1 MNGWGGWTTT
11 NSGNLAG
18 DLNRNLTR
26 IEEGAFGGYTMTQ
39 ATLHVLQTCPFSWK
53 VRGLVEHLGLDV
65 QEVQVNAMRTKKDLA
80 FTNGWNKVPVFTD
93 DDGKVVVDSTPIMV
107 HIDEKYNNGTL
118 SQHSGDERYDTM
130 LAHIDEAWKRATIP
144 ILYGSLGAAL
154 STTRQVS
161 KLEKFGFISRR
172 LYAWAGFPIMWGI
185 IARKRVKKDGRT
197 PKKLWHDLLTE
208 YTSAFE
214 GHSFFGGQEPN
225 LVDFAAFG
233 YMRSISPFKQF
244 KVLEEHEQGMKWY
257 NDMKSKLK

>member
-1 MNGWGGWTTT
+1 M
-11 NSGNLAG
+11 S
-18 DLNRNLTR
+18 
-26 IEEGAFGGYTMTQ
+26 Q

-65 QEVQVNAMRTKKDLA
+65 AEVQVNAMRTKKELS

-93 DDGKVVVDSTPIMV
+93 ENGEVVVDSTPIMV
-107 HIDEKYNNGTL
+107 YIDEKYNNSILTQ
-118 SQHSGDERYDTM
+118 SSGEERFDSM
-130 LAHIDEAWKRATIP
+130 LAHVDEAWKRATIP

-154 STTRQVS
+154 STTRRVS

-208 YTSAFE
+208 YTESFDGE
-214 GHSFFGGQEPN
+214 PFFGGQQPN

-244 KVLEEHEQGMKWY
+244 KHLEDHEKGMNWY
-257 NDMKSKLK
+257 NLMVQQLK

>member
-1 MNGWGGWTTT
+1 M
-11 NSGNLAG
+11 S
-18 DLNRNLTR
+18 
-26 IEEGAFGGYTMTQ
+26 Q
-39 ATLHVLQTCPFSWK
+39 ASLHVLQTCPFSWK

-65 QEVQVNAMRTKKDLA
+65 AEVQVNAMRTKKELS

-93 DDGKVVVDSTPIMV
+93 KNGEVVVDSTPIMV
-107 HIDEKYNNGTL
+107 YIDEKYNNSILTQ
-118 SQHSGDERYDTM
+118 SSGEERFDSM
-130 LAHIDEAWKRATIP
+130 LAHVDEAWKRATIP

-154 STTRQVS
+154 STTRRVS

-208 YTSAFE
+208 YTESFDGE
-214 GHSFFGGQEPN
+214 PFFGGQQPN

-244 KVLEEHEQGMKWY
+244 KHLEDHEKGMNWY
-257 NDMKSKLK
+257 NLMVQQLK

>member
-1 MNGWGGWTTT
+1 M
-11 NSGNLAG
+11 S
-18 DLNRNLTR
+18 
-26 IEEGAFGGYTMTQ
+26 Q

-53 VRGLVEHLGLDV
+53 VRGLVEHLGIDV
-65 QEVQVNAMRTKKDLA
+65 AEVQVNAMRTKKELS

-93 DDGKVVVDSTPIMV
+93 ENGEVVVDSTPIMIY
-107 HIDEKYNNGTL
+107 IDEKYNNSVLTQ
-118 SQHSGDERYDTM
+118 SSGEERYDSM
-130 LAHIDEAWKRATIP
+130 LAHVDEAWKRATIP

-154 STTRQVS
+154 STTRRVS

-208 YTSAFE
+208 YTESFDGE
-214 GHSFFGGQEPN
+214 PFFGGQQPN

-244 KVLEEHEQGMKWY
+244 KHLEEHEKGMNWY
-257 NDMKSKLK
+257 NLMVQQLK

>member
-1 MNGWGGWTTT
+1 M
-11 NSGNLAG
+11 S
-18 DLNRNLTR
+18 
-26 IEEGAFGGYTMTQ
+26 Q

-65 QEVQVNAMRTKKDLA
+65 AEVQVNAMRTKKELS

-93 DDGKVVVDSTPIMV
+93 EDGAVVVDSTPIMV
-107 HIDEKYNNGTL
+107 YIDEKYNDSALTK
-118 SQHSGDERYDTM
+118 SSGEERYDSM
-130 LAHIDEAWKRATIP
+130 LTHVDEAWKRATIP

-154 STTRQVS
+154 STTRRVS
-161 KLEKFGFISRR
+161 KLEKFGFISRK

-208 YTSAFE
+208 YTESFD
-214 GHSFFGGQEPN
+214 GKPFFGGQQPN

-244 KVLEEHEQGMKWY
+244 KHLEEHEEGMKWY
-257 NDMKSKLK
+257 NLMVQQLK

>member
-1 MNGWGGWTTT
+1 M
-11 NSGNLAG
+11 S
-18 DLNRNLTR
+18 
-26 IEEGAFGGYTMTQ
+26 Q

-65 QEVQVNAMRTKKDLA
+65 AEVQVNAMRTKKELS

-93 DDGKVVVDSTPIMV
+93 EGGEVVVDSTPIIV
-107 HIDEKYNNGTL
+107 YIDEKYNNSALTK
-118 SQHSGDERYDTM
+118 SSGEDRYDSM

-154 STTRQVS
+154 STTRRVS

-208 YTSAFE
+208 YTETFE
-214 GHSFFGGQEPN
+214 GKPFFGGHQPN

-244 KVLEEHEQGMKWY
+244 KHLEEHEEGLKWY
-257 NDMKSKLK
+257 NLMVQQLK

>member
-1 MNGWGGWTTT
+1 M
-11 NSGNLAG
+11 S
-18 DLNRNLTR
+18 
-26 IEEGAFGGYTMTQ
+26 Q

-65 QEVQVNAMRTKKDLA
+65 AEVQVNAMRTKKELS

-93 DDGKVVVDSTPIMV
+93 KNGEVVVDSTPIMV
-107 HIDEKYNNGTL
+107 YIDENYNNSVLTQ
-118 SQHSGDERYDTM
+118 SSGEERYDSM
-130 LAHIDEAWKRATIP
+130 LAHVDEAWKRATIP

-154 STTRQVS
+154 STTRRVS

-208 YTSAFE
+208 YTESFDGE
-214 GHSFFGGQEPN
+214 PFFGGQQPN

-244 KVLEEHEQGMKWY
+244 KHLEEHEKGMNWY
-257 NDMKSKLK
+257 NLMVQQLK

>member
-1 MNGWGGWTTT
+1 M
-11 NSGNLAG
+11 S
-18 DLNRNLTR
+18 
-26 IEEGAFGGYTMTQ
+26 Q

-65 QEVQVNAMRTKKDLA
+65 AEVQVNAMRTKKELS

-93 DDGKVVVDSTPIMV
+93 KNGEVVVDSTPIMV
-107 HIDEKYNNGTL
+107 YIDENYNNSVLTQ
-118 SQHSGDERYDTM
+118 SSGEERYDSM
-130 LAHIDEAWKRATIP
+130 LTHVDEAWKRATIP

-154 STTRQVS
+154 STTRRVS

-208 YTSAFE
+208 YTESFDGE
-214 GHSFFGGQEPN
+214 PFFGGQQPN

-244 KVLEEHEQGMKWY
+244 KHLEEHEKGMNWY
-257 NDMKSKLK
+257 NLMVQQLK

>member
-1 MNGWGGWTTT
+1 M
-11 NSGNLAG
+11 S
-18 DLNRNLTR
+18 
-26 IEEGAFGGYTMTQ
+26 Q

-65 QEVQVNAMRTKKDLA
+65 AEVQVNAMRTKKELS

-93 DDGKVVVDSTPIMV
+93 ENGEVVVDSTPIMV
-107 HIDEKYNNGTL
+107 YIDEKYNNSVLTQ
-118 SQHSGDERYDTM
+118 SSGEERFDSM
-130 LAHIDEAWKRATIP
+130 LAHVDEAWKRATIP

-154 STTRQVS
+154 STTRRVS

-208 YTSAFE
+208 YTESFDGE
-214 GHSFFGGQEPN
+214 PFFGGQQPN

-244 KVLEEHEQGMKWY
+244 KHLEEHEKGMNWY
-257 NDMKSKLK
+257 NLMVQQLK

>member
-1 MNGWGGWTTT
+1 MSN
-11 NSGNLAG
+11 
-18 DLNRNLTR
+18 
-26 IEEGAFGGYTMTQ
+26 

-65 QEVQVNAMRTKKDLA
+65 VEVQVNAMRTKKELS

-93 DDGKVVVDSTPIMV
+93 ENGEVVVDSTPIMV
-107 HIDEKYNNGTL
+107 YIDEKYNNSILTQ
-118 SQHSGDERYDTM
+118 SSGEERFDSM
-130 LAHIDEAWKRATIP
+130 LAHVDEAWKRATIP

-154 STTRQVS
+154 STTRRVS

-208 YTSAFE
+208 YTESFDGE
-214 GHSFFGGQEPN
+214 PFFGGQQPN

-244 KVLEEHEQGMKWY
+244 KHLEYREKAMNWY
-257 NDMKSKLK
+257 NLMVQQLK

>member
-1 MNGWGGWTTT
+1 M
-11 NSGNLAG
+11 SK
-18 DLNRNLTR
+18 
-26 IEEGAFGGYTMTQ
+26 

-53 VRGLVEHLGLDV
+53 VRGLLEHLGLDV
-65 QEVQVNAMRTKKDLA
+65 AEIQVNAMRTKKELS

-93 DDGKVVVDSTPIMV
+93 ENGEVVVDSTPIMV
-107 HIDEKYNNGTL
+107 YIDENYNNSVLTQ
-118 SQHSGDERYDTM
+118 SSGEERYDSM
-130 LAHIDEAWKRATIP
+130 LAHVDEAWKRATIP

-154 STTRQVS
+154 STTRRVS

-208 YTSAFE
+208 YTDSFDDE
-214 GHSFFGGQEPN
+214 PFFGGQQPN

-244 KVLEEHEQGMKWY
+244 KHLEEHEKGMNWY
-257 NDMKSKLK
+257 NLMVQQLK

>member
-1 MNGWGGWTTT
+1 M
-11 NSGNLAG
+11 S
-18 DLNRNLTR
+18 
-26 IEEGAFGGYTMTQ
+26 Q

-65 QEVQVNAMRTKKDLA
+65 AEVQVNAMRTKKELS

-93 DDGKVVVDSTPIMV
+93 KNGEVVVDSTPIMV
-107 HIDEKYNNGTL
+107 YIDENYNNSVLTQ
-118 SQHSGDERYDTM
+118 SSGEERYDSM
-130 LAHIDEAWKRATIP
+130 LAHVDEAWKRATIP

-154 STTRQVS
+154 STTRRVS

-197 PKKLWHDLLTE
+197 PKKLWHDLLTD
-208 YTSAFE
+208 YTESFDGE
-214 GHSFFGGQEPN
+214 PFFGGQQPN

-244 KVLEEHEQGMKWY
+244 KHLEEHEKGMNWY
-257 NDMKSKLK
+257 NLMVQQLK

>member
-1 MNGWGGWTTT
+1 M
-11 NSGNLAG
+11 S
-18 DLNRNLTR
+18 
-26 IEEGAFGGYTMTQ
+26 Q

-65 QEVQVNAMRTKKDLA
+65 AEVQVNAMRTKKELS

-93 DDGKVVVDSTPIMV
+93 KNGEVVVDSTPIMV
-107 HIDEKYNNGTL
+107 YIDENYNNSVLTQ
-118 SQHSGDERYDTM
+118 SSGEERYDSM
-130 LAHIDEAWKRATIP
+130 LAHVDEAWKRATIP
-144 ILYGSLGAAL
+144 ILYGSLSAAL
-154 STTRQVS
+154 STTRRVS

-208 YTSAFE
+208 YTESFDGE
-214 GHSFFGGQEPN
+214 PFFGGQQPN

-244 KVLEEHEQGMKWY
+244 KHLEEHEKGMNWY
-257 NDMKSKLK
+257 NLMVQQLK

>member
-1 MNGWGGWTTT
+1 M
-11 NSGNLAG
+11 S
-18 DLNRNLTR
+18 
-26 IEEGAFGGYTMTQ
+26 Q

-65 QEVQVNAMRTKKDLA
+65 AEVQVNAMRTKKELS

-93 DDGKVVVDSTPIMV
+93 ENGEVVVDSTPIMV
-107 HIDEKYNNGTL
+107 YIDDKYNNSVLTQ
-118 SQHSGDERYDTM
+118 SSGEERYDSM
-130 LAHIDEAWKRATIP
+130 LAHVDEAWKRATIP

-154 STTRQVS
+154 STTRRVS

-208 YTSAFE
+208 YTESFDGE
-214 GHSFFGGQEPN
+214 PFFGGQQPN

-244 KVLEEHEQGMKWY
+244 KHLEEHEKGMNWY
-257 NDMKSKLK
+257 NLMVQQLK

>member
-1 MNGWGGWTTT
+1 M
-11 NSGNLAG
+11 S
-18 DLNRNLTR
+18 
-26 IEEGAFGGYTMTQ
+26 Q
-39 ATLHVLQTCPFSWK
+39 AMLHVLQTCPFSWK

-65 QEVQVNAMRTKKDLA
+65 AEVQVNAMRTKKELS

-93 DDGKVVVDSTPIMV
+93 ENGEVVVDSTPIMV
-107 HIDEKYNNGTL
+107 YIDEKYNNSVLTQ
-118 SQHSGDERYDTM
+118 SSGEERYDSM
-130 LAHIDEAWKRATIP
+130 LAHVDEAWKRATIP

-154 STTRQVS
+154 STTRRVS

-208 YTSAFE
+208 YTESFDGE
-214 GHSFFGGQEPN
+214 PFFGGQQPN

-244 KVLEEHEQGMKWY
+244 KHLEEHEKGMNWY
-257 NDMKSKLK
+257 NLMVQQLK

>member
-1 MNGWGGWTTT
+1 
-11 NSGNLAG
+11 
-18 DLNRNLTR
+18 
-26 IEEGAFGGYTMTQ
+26 
-39 ATLHVLQTCPFSWK
+39 
-53 VRGLVEHLGLDV
+53 
-65 QEVQVNAMRTKKDLA
+65 MRTKKELS

-93 DDGKVVVDSTPIMV
+93 KNGEGVVDSTPIRV
-107 HIDEKYNNGTL
+107 YIDENYNNSVLTQ
-118 SQHSGDERYDTM
+118 SSGEERYASM
-130 LAHIDEAWKRATIP
+130 LAFVDEAWKRATIP

-154 STTRQVS
+154 STTRRVS

-208 YTSAFE
+208 YTESFDGE
-214 GHSFFGGQEPN
+214 PFFGGQQPN

-244 KVLEEHEQGMKWY
+244 KHLEEHEKGMNWY
-257 NDMKSKLK
+257 NLMVQQLK

>member
-1 MNGWGGWTTT
+1 M
-11 NSGNLAG
+11 S
-18 DLNRNLTR
+18 
-26 IEEGAFGGYTMTQ
+26 Q

-65 QEVQVNAMRTKKDLA
+65 VEVQVNAMRTKKELS

-93 DDGKVVVDSTPIMV
+93 ENGEVVVDSTPIMV
-107 HIDEKYNNGTL
+107 YIDEKYNNSVLTQ
-118 SQHSGDERYDTM
+118 SSGEERFDSM
-130 LAHIDEAWKRATIP
+130 LAHVDEAWKRATIP

-154 STTRQVS
+154 STTRRVS

-208 YTSAFE
+208 YTESFDGE
-214 GHSFFGGQEPN
+214 PFFGGQQPN

-244 KVLEEHEQGMKWY
+244 KHLEEHEKGMNWY
-257 NDMKSKLK
+257 NLMVQQLK

>member
-1 MNGWGGWTTT
+1 M
-11 NSGNLAG
+11 S
-18 DLNRNLTR
+18 
-26 IEEGAFGGYTMTQ
+26 Q

-65 QEVQVNAMRTKKDLA
+65 AEVQVNAMRTKKELS

-93 DDGKVVVDSTPIMV
+93 ENGEVVVDSTPIMV
-107 HIDEKYNNGTL
+107 YIDEKYNNSVLTQ
-118 SQHSGDERYDTM
+118 SSGEERYDSM
-130 LAHIDEAWKRATIP
+130 LAHVDEAWKRATIP

-154 STTRQVS
+154 STTRRVS

-185 IARKRVKKDGRT
+185 IARKRVKKDGRS

-208 YTSAFE
+208 YTESFDGAP
-214 GHSFFGGQEPN
+214 FFGGQQPN

-244 KVLEEHEQGMKWY
+244 KHLEEHEKGMNWY
-257 NDMKSKLK
+257 NLMVQQLK

>member
-1 MNGWGGWTTT
+1 M
-11 NSGNLAG
+11 S
-18 DLNRNLTR
+18 
-26 IEEGAFGGYTMTQ
+26 Q

-53 VRGLVEHLGLDV
+53 VRGLVEHLGMDV
-65 QEVQVNAMRTKKDLA
+65 AEVQVNAMRTKKELS

-93 DDGKVVVDSTPIMV
+93 ESGEVVVDSTPIMV
-107 HIDEKYNNGTL
+107 YIDAKYNDSALTK
-118 SQHSGDERYDTM
+118 SSGEERYDSM
-130 LAHIDEAWKRATIP
+130 LAHVDEAWKRATIP

-154 STTRQVS
+154 STTRRVS
-161 KLEKFGFISRR
+161 KLEKFGFLSRR

-208 YTSAFE
+208 YTESFD
-214 GHSFFGGQEPN
+214 GKPFFGGQQPN

-244 KVLEEHEQGMKWY
+244 KHLEDHEEGMIWY
-257 NDMKSKLK
+257 NLMVQQLK

>member
-1 MNGWGGWTTT
+1 M
-11 NSGNLAG
+11 S
-18 DLNRNLTR
+18 
-26 IEEGAFGGYTMTQ
+26 Q

-65 QEVQVNAMRTKKDLA
+65 AEVQVNAMRTKKELS

-93 DDGKVVVDSTPIMV
+93 ENGVVVVDSTPIMV
-107 HIDEKYNNGTL
+107 YIDEKYNNSVLTQ
-118 SQHSGDERYDTM
+118 SSGEERYDSM
-130 LAHIDEAWKRATIP
+130 LAHVDEAWKRATIP

-154 STTRQVS
+154 STTRRVS

-208 YTSAFE
+208 YTESFDGE
-214 GHSFFGGQEPN
+214 PFFGGQQPN

-244 KVLEEHEQGMKWY
+244 KHLEEHEKGMNWY
-257 NDMKSKLK
+257 NLMVQQLK

>member
-1 MNGWGGWTTT
+1 M
-11 NSGNLAG
+11 S
-18 DLNRNLTR
+18 
-26 IEEGAFGGYTMTQ
+26 Q

-53 VRGLVEHLGLDV
+53 VRGVVEHLGLDV
-65 QEVQVNAMRTKKDLA
+65 AEVQVNAMRTRKELS
-80 FTNGWNKVPVFTD
+80 FTDGWNKVPVFTD
-93 DDGKVVVDSTPIMV
+93 KNGEIVVDSTPIMIY
-107 HIDEKYNNGTL
+107 IDEKYNNSALTQ
-118 SQHSGDERYDTM
+118 SNDQQRYDSM
-130 LAHIDEAWKRATIP
+130 LAHVDEAWKRATIP

-154 STTRQVS
+154 STTRKVS

-208 YTSAFE
+208 YTDSFNGE
-214 GHSFFGGQEPN
+214 PFFGGQQPN

-244 KVLEEHEQGMKWY
+244 KHLEEHEKGMNWY
-257 NDMKSKLK
+257 NLMVQQLK